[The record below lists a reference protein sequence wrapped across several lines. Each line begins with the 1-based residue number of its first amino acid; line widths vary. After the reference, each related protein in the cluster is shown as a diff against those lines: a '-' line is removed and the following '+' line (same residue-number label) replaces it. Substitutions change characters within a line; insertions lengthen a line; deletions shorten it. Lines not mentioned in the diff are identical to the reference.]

1 MRTLLKLF
9 VYGVLIAMVVAVIM
23 LALLVFGDDNYCPSG
38 NEESD
43 NCVLPAN

>member
-23 LALLVFGDDNYCPSG
+23 LALLVFGDDSCPSG
-38 NEESD
+38 TEERD
-43 NCVLPAN
+43 DCVLPAN